1 MEEELDEIVQHQQDQ
16 TQAVQTERHKYV
28 INICDRPAMDAD
40 STEITITLLIVFVR

>member
-28 INICDRPAMDAD
+28 INITCNGRRQHRDHDHVAYR
-40 STEITITLLIVFVR
+40 LR